1 VFLYGSLMEPTV
13 VAALLG
19 RTPVMTQ
26 AVLQDH
32 HRYRIMGR
40 VYPGM
45 RPKPGSSVVG
55 IIMEITPREAV
66 VFDLFEDTDY
76 DKQVRSSLLYCSISG
91 YTMYAMLIT
100 IADCL
105 PLNLAPRLSH

>member
-1 VFLYGSLMEPTV
+1 

-19 RTPVMTQ
+19 RTPAMTQ

-32 HRYRIMGR
+32 HRYRIVGR

-45 RPKPGSSVVG
+45 RPKPGSSVLG

-66 VFDLFEDTDY
+66 IFDLFEDADY
-76 DKQVRSSLLYCSISG
+76 DKQVRADFESPISG
-91 YTMYAMLIT
+91 CKCDLYDACLHNPDT
-100 IADCL
+100 ISTCTKRIL
-105 PLNLAPRLSH
+105 